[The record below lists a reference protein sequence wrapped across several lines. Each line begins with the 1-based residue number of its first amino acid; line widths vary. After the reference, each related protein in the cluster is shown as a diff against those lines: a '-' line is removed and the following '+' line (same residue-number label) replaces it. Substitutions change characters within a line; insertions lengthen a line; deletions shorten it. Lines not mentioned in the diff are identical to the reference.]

1 MTYLLLKLIAE
12 KKDLNFNLIINTPSI
27 LTLNYCIY
35 DINAKYG
42 NFITN
47 VLNVLDSVAPKN
59 QIKIFPRHKKWWNE
73 NVKAATR

>member
-1 MTYLLLKLIAE
+1 MTYLLLKLKAE
-12 KKDLNFNLIINTPSI
+12 KKDLNFDLIINTPLI
-27 LTLNYCIY
+27 ITLNNRIY

-59 QIKIFPRHKKWWNE
+59 QIKIFPRHKKW
-73 NVKAATR
+73 